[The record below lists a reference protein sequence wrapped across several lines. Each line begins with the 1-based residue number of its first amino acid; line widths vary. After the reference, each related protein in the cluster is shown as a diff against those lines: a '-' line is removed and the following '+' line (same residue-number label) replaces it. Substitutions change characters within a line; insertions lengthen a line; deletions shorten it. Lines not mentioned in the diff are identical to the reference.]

1 MPDSEQRFKL
11 FQEISFVKK
20 YWHYLMFCSKAFHGS
35 YLINGESNY
44 HKWNKNRVLFFQRVM
59 VTGIDVNGRK
69 LVI

>member
-1 MPDSEQRFKL
+1 VNNAS
-11 FQEISFVKK
+11 SFSKK
-20 YWHYLMFCSKAFHGS
+20 FLLLKNIGIIILMFCSKAFHGS
-35 YLINGESNY
+35 YLINGDSNY